1 MNIPSCAEC
10 STALLPLTKKKNF
23 RQKVSGPFLQIMQTI
38 PPSKFLRREE
48 NELAKNDLW
57 APKVKCRARF
67 SPADGLWTAKEQEK
81 CDWMTNKF

>member
-10 STALLPLTKKKNF
+10 STALLPLTKKKF
-23 RQKVSGPFLQIMQTI
+23 PSKSFWSISSDYADD